1 MALFRFTKCLAD
13 YSGYI
18 GKTDLAIEESC
29 YGNFV
34 GCIEGN
40 KWSWPGSERLFI
52 ELPNDDI
59 EALREKSAPDLEE
72 RAGEG
77 AP

>member
-1 MALFRFTKCLAD
+1 MAACPSCKGPT
-13 YSGYI
+13 
-18 GKTDLAIEESC
+18 IEIDH
-29 YGNFV
+29 YGERLV
-34 GCIEGN
+34 CCVEGN

>member
-1 MALFRFTKCLAD
+1 VVVA
-13 YSGYI
+13 
-18 GKTDLAIEESC
+18 
-29 YGNFV
+29 
-34 GCIEGN
+34 
-40 KWSWPGSERLFI
+40 GSERLFI